1 VCKVILICFV
11 TGCNITGVDLVIV
24 LDISMSVHRREAVQ
38 PILQFTRRIIQRL
51 DVGLDSTLV
60 GVAFFANYTRFH
72 FGLQEHTSRQALL
85 SAKDK
90 LSMDYPEE
98 RFTNFVPLLRF
109 LSEVSDDTSWGFRP
123 DYPDVAIIVTDG
135 RSTDHRRG
143 KELGPAVEEFRRQSI
158 YQLYAVGVGNASLM
172 ELVMITGSTTTTFF
186 ANELDDRTL
195 AQTAQRLTERLCSRS
210 ELNFSP

>member
-1 VCKVILICFV
+1 
-11 TGCNITGVDLVIV
+11 
-24 LDISMSVHRREAVQ
+24 MSVHRRKAVQ
-38 PILQFTRRIIQRL
+38 PLLQFTRRIIQRL

-60 GVAFFANYTRFH
+60 GIAFFANYSRFH

-85 SAKDK
+85 SAVDE

-135 RSTDHRRG
+135 RSTDQ
-143 KELGPAVEEFRRQSI
+143 ELGPAVEEFHRQSI
-158 YQLYAVGVGNASLM
+158 YELFAVGVGNAGLT
-172 ELVMITGSTTTTFF
+172 ELAMITGSTTTVFF
-186 ANELDDRTL
+186 ANGLDDRTL
-195 AQTAQRLTERLCSRS
+195 TQTAQRLTERLCSRS
-210 ELNFSP
+210 KLNFS